1 MANTPTAPAA
11 APMAADDSLPQP
23 TTTSEPGRYTGALG
37 TLASARDKYASAQEK
52 CAAIAADI
60 ARTKK
65 KVKALGWRTRRASY
79 PWYAAAATAAI
90 GAGGAIATEFADGP
104 ADLAIAGGTG
114 AVALA
119 GGWQLAKRCSE
130 QIEKAGMTSRVQ
142 AGVAASCAWCLTTPL
157 TGANALEMWLA
168 LGLGTVALSARWWQR
183 IRPGYP
189 AGTDLVLASPTDLVP
204 TTEPDAETGA
214 VVTAAES
221 ILEAWNATVTIPTGL
236 VPGSELTDPQIAD
249 HRVAFTVVLQPG
261 KQTVETLRTLAGR
274 IGSAIG
280 FFGKDLTFDEG
291 DRPTEVIMSVR
302 ISTEVDTTYTGPVVI
317 VEGQDIFIEI
327 GPYVDGEGAPRY
339 HVAGPNSVNSGF
351 VLGSKGSG
359 KSRVLE
365 LIADGLRELGI
376 EIWWMDPQSGASSK
390 ALKDNADWSLMGLD
404 SDEHTPLELAYIGNL
419 LHLWRAVSNVA
430 KIREAEN
437 VAMGLDGFTHTRER
451 PAIMVMIDECHKAFN
466 VKNPITGNTFGYD
479 FGELDRVTRKLGIGI
494 IGASQIFTMDT
505 FGNSA
510 ALRSGMITGN
520 LLIMRMMEKS
530 HCGLLPGT
538 APSPLSLRKGGGYGY
553 AIDTDRE
560 HVMWRAR
567 NIGDHAAE
575 YLAAKPKATLDA
587 RATKAAGLVYRNRH
601 KTAARHT
608 EKALATLEAFD
619 AAPETTALTMLTSG
633 PRQAEQNTS
642 TDVAPAAN
650 TGGGMASVRV
660 LPVRP
665 SAGKSTGGAVAA
677 PEGVPAAD
685 LNPGPRRVM
694 ELMSDGKAWHT
705 KDLAAALGISV
716 QAVREHI
723 RSLGETRLD
732 NITPG
737 VYRIK

>member
-1 MANTPTAPAA
+1 MADTTTAPAA
-11 APMAADDSLPQP
+11 APVATDLPLPQP
-23 TTTSEPGRYTGALG
+23 TPATETGIRGVLG
-37 TLASARDKYASAQEK
+37 TITTARDKVT
-52 CAAIAADI
+52 AAKDNVAKT
-60 ARTKK
+60 RKK
-65 KVKALGWRTRRASY
+65 IRSLGWRTRRASY
-79 PWYAAAATAAI
+79 PWYAAAATATL
-90 GAGGAIATEFADGP
+90 GVAGSVATEFADGP

-142 AGVAASCAWCLTTPL
+142 AGVVASCAWCLTTPL

-204 TTEPDAETGA
+204 TTEPDAEASA

-221 ILEAWNATVTIPTGL
+221 ILEAWNATVTVPTGL
-236 VPGSELTDPQIAD
+236 LPGAQLTEPQVAD
-249 HRVAFTVVLQPG
+249 HRVSFTVTLVPG
-261 KQTVETLRTLAGR
+261 KQTVQDLRALVGR

-280 FFGKDLTFDEG
+280 FFGKDITFDDG
-291 DRPTEVIMSVR
+291 ATPTEAIMAVR
-302 ISTEVDTTYTGPVVI
+302 ISAEVDTTYTGPVVI

-365 LIADGLRELGI
+365 LIADGLRALGI
-376 EIWWMDPQSGASSK
+376 EIWWMDPQGGASSK
-390 ALKDNADWSLMGLD
+390 ALKDHADWSLMGLD

-479 FGELDRVTRKLGIGI
+479 FGELDRVTRKLGIGF
-494 IGASQIFTMDT
+494 IGASQIFTMET
-505 FGNSA
+505 FGNAA

-530 HCGLLPGT
+530 HCGLLPGS
-538 APSPLSLRKGGGYGY
+538 APSPLSLRKGGGWGY

-601 KTAARHT
+601 KTAARYT
-608 EKALATLEAFD
+608 EKAMATLEAFD
-619 AAPETTALTMLTSG
+619 AAPEATALTMLTSG
-633 PRQAEQNTS
+633 PRQPEQATS
-642 TDVAPAAN
+642 TATSTATSATPAAN

-685 LNPGPRRVM
+685 LKPGAQRVM
-694 ELMSDGKAWHT
+694 ILLRDGQAWHT
-705 KDLAAALGISV
+705 KDMAAALGISE
-716 QAVREHI
+716 QAVRGHI
-723 RSLGETRLD
+723 RSIGETRLD
-732 NITPG
+732 NLG
-737 VYRIK
+737 KGRYRIK